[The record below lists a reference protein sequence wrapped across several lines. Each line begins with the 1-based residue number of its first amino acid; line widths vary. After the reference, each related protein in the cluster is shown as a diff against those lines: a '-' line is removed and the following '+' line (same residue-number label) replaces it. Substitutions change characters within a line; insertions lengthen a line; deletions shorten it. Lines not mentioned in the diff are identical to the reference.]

1 MSQRMIREIIQ
12 DADTALRLLDCD
24 VGAVE
29 SHGMLC
35 GMLCNPDAF
44 DARVWLEH
52 TTGRSDLTPFGAS
65 GSDHAM
71 WEMLRATQEAI
82 ASDDFSFTLPFAD
95 EEDDFADAVVA
106 LRSWCRGFLSGFG
119 LAGMPD
125 LSALSEDCRGFVK
138 DVGEFSKAED
148 DAVATEENE
157 KALFEITE
165 YLRIGVLMLREETRF
180 VLEDVATGR
189 TLH

>member
-1 MSQRMIREIIQ
+1 MSQRIIHEIIQ

-44 DARVWLEH
+44 DPRVWLEH
-52 TTGRSDLTPFGAS
+52 TTGRSDLTPFGES

-71 WEMLRATQEAI
+71 WELLRATQVAI
-82 ASDDFSFTLPFAD
+82 ESDDLSFTLPFAD
-95 EEDDFADAVVA
+95 ADDEFNEAVDA
-106 LRSWCRGFLSGFG
+106 LRRWCRGFLSGFG

-125 LSALSEDCRGFVK
+125 LSALSEDCRGFIK
-138 DVGEFSKAED
+138 DVGEFSRAED
-148 DAVATEENE
+148 EAVATEENE
-157 KALFEITE
+157 RALVEITE

-180 VLEDVATGR
+180 VLEDVATER